1 MGNDIIEYGQQAVS
15 LPGTV
20 EEAVEQWTEYQKLTQ
35 KLLDPTDYQD
45 AGGGKRFKKKSAWRK
60 YAKAFNISDHIVTE
74 QIERRPDGWPRWARV
89 RVAAVAPNGRT
100 SEADHECHISERC
113 CPVSYGE
120 QCGKRHTHCEQ
131 ECSGRSHWSHPG
143 DIVATAT
150 TRAKNRAISDLIGAG
165 EVSAEEMD
173 GHAPRVSSD
182 DTATSRDGRAA
193 AGADDAPRC
202 PTHPRYPMRAGR
214 GGGHYCSS
222 KAGEGE
228 DANEKGFCNYR
239 LDAAPVAAPAG
250 DTHADVRRELSA
262 ALVTA
267 QLTPVDLAVFLR
279 GEGVSFGD
287 ADDAM
292 PSMEQIIS
300 FAQRQQLTMAE
311 LVNEARVKI
320 DVLDDDSARF
330 E

>member
-1 MGNDIIEYGQQAVS
+1 MGNDIIEYGQQTVS

-20 EEAVEQWTEYQKLTQ
+20 EDAVEQWSQYQALTQ
-35 KLLDPTDYQD
+35 KLLDATDYQD

-202 PTHPRYPMRAGR
+202 PTHPRYPMRAGKS
-214 GGGHYCSS
+214 GGYYCSS

-228 DANEKGFCNYR
+228 DANERGFCNYR
-239 LDAAPVAAPAG
+239 LASGTAAPAG

-262 ALVTA
+262 ALVAA
-267 QLTPVDLAVFLR
+267 QITPDDLAAFLS
-279 GEGVSFGD
+279 GEGVDFGS
-287 ADDAM
+287 ADGERHTI
-292 PSMEQIIS
+292 EQIIG
-300 FAQRQQLTMAE
+300 FAQRQQLTLAE
-311 LVNEARVKI
+311 LVNEARVKAGGI
-320 DVLDDDSARF
+320 DTDGVLF